1 MKQQQPFAIPAEHP
15 VFAGHFPG
23 MPIVPGVMLLDA
35 AVFAIMGNSEFP
47 GAWQITTV
55 KFLSPLQPDE
65 QAVISWEVQDNGAHF
80 ENSIRFDIATA
91 DRIIA
96 SGSLSLEQS
105 A

>member
-1 MKQQQPFAIPAEHP
+1 MKQQLPFAIPAEHP

-35 AVFAIMGNSEFP
+35 AVHAIIGDAKFAGT
-47 GAWQITTV
+47 WQITTA

-65 QAVISWEVQDNGAHF
+65 QAVISWDAH

-91 DRIIA
+91 DRAIA
-96 SGSLSLEQS
+96 SGSLSLEQ
-105 A
+105 AP

>member
-35 AVFAIMGNSEFP
+35 AVHAITGNGQYA
-47 GAWQITTV
+47 GAWQITSV

-65 QAVISWEVQDNGAHF
+65 QAVISWEAQGNSTRF

-91 DRIIA
+91 GRIIA
-96 SGSLSLEQS
+96 SGSLLLEQAS
-105 A
+105 